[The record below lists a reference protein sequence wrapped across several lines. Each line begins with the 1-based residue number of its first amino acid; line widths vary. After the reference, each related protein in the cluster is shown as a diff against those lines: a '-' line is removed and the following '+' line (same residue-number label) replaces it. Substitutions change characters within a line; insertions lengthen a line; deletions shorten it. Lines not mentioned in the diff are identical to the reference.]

1 MLQKLALLLLALVLS
16 GCSTTPITKETGN
29 QVPQDRIYPEYL
41 EMIKDKEDLSTLTIF
56 RDKGFVGAACE
67 HDFFINGVKAFTIND
82 KEFIDLK
89 LPPSDYFFR
98 IDTGKA
104 LCTNVSLSL
113 ETVLRKNELREYR
126 ISISAAGQIGFS
138 RAK

>member
-1 MLQKLALLLLALVLS
+1 M
-16 GCSTTPITKETGN
+16 PITKDTGKP
-29 QVPQDRIYPEYL
+29 VPQERIYPEYL
-41 EMIKDKEDLSTLTIF
+41 EMIKDEASLSTLTIF
-56 RDKGFVGAACE
+56 RDKGFVGSACG
-67 HDFFINGVKAFTIND
+67 HDFFVNGVKSFTIND

-89 LPPSDYFFR
+89 LPPGNYFFR